1 MNEARKRENPALQ
14 SQSTAQGDQR
24 FQLQAVSCAGD
35 GAPDFPTIEIYTLP
49 LFFQAR
55 PGAIQRIQVLS
66 RVCAKRNSP
75 RGSRGKSSKKERIL
89 IGFSLRG
96 DPYGTRTHVTAV
108 KGRCLNHLTNGPC
121 IKGAG
126 ERSAPF
132 FGSGT
137 WIRTGD
143 TSGMN
148 RMLWPTELCRHLL
161 PEQQNE
167 FYQSNPEMSTLFF
180 AENENSLLQSE
191 NGCAI
196 IYKLSNPE
204 G

>member
-75 RGSRGKSSKKERIL
+75 RGSRGKSSKKEHLQANVNSMCCHYKEGLALFQNRLSRLHIL
-89 IGFSLRG
+89 LAAQ
-96 DPYGTRTHVTAV
+96 T
-108 KGRCLNHLTNGPC
+108 
-121 IKGAG
+121 
-126 ERSAPF
+126 
-132 FGSGT
+132 
-137 WIRTGD
+137 
-143 TSGMN
+143 
-148 RMLWPTELCRHLL
+148 
-161 PEQQNE
+161 
-167 FYQSNPEMSTLFF
+167 
-180 AENENSLLQSE
+180 
-191 NGCAI
+191 I
-196 IYKLSNPE
+196 IH
-204 G
+204 